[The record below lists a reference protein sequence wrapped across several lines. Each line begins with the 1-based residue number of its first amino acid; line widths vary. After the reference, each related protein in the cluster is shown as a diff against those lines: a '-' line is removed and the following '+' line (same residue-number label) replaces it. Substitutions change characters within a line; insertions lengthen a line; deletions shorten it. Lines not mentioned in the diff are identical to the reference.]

1 MMLIETDDRGRMVL
15 PGHPHQKFLVQENS
29 DGSVLLLP
37 VRVVSEAQAEF
48 DQSPAL
54 RELLARAARST
65 TARRSRKHA
74 V

>member
-1 MMLIETDDRGRMVL
+1 MMLIEADDRGRMVL

-37 VRVVSEAQAEF
+37 VWVRSQAQAEV
-48 DQSPAL
+48 DESPAL
-54 RELLARAARST
+54 RGLLARAARST
-65 TARRSRKHA
+65 TVRKSRNHA